1 MSTGTE
7 SQTYKKLA
15 MEIKST
21 SYSTPVLA
29 ISSSNL
35 KQIEFL
41 LEEKIALAPEFFK
54 NSALLIDL
62 YNCKDSSLFDLSTLI
77 DFLYSKNI
85 MPIGLRGG
93 SSKQNTLALSF
104 KIPIHTGR
112 ATTSTSNNVI
122 SFADKTPAK
131 QEPIAAPPPPPQPE
145 VTGTVEN
152 VLITQP
158 VRSGQRIYA
167 RGDLTILAPVSAG
180 AEILAEGNIQVY
192 GPLRGRALAGVQGD
206 VKSRI
211 ICSQLDAEL
220 ISIAGNYK
228 TNEELGSE
236 HGTKPV
242 QVFLQKN
249 SLIIEPL

>member
-7 SQTYKKLA
+7 SQSYKKLA

-21 SYSTPVLA
+21 SYSTPVLTLLSA
-29 ISSSNL
+29 NL
-35 KQIEFL
+35 KQIELL

-62 YNCKDSSLFDLSTLI
+62 HHCNDSSSIDLAALI
-77 DFLYSKNI
+77 NYLYTKEI

-93 SSKQNTLALSF
+93 NGKQNALALSF
-104 KIPIHTGR
+104 KIPIHNTRGT
-112 ATTSTSNNVI
+112 AVNSNVV
-122 SFADKTPAK
+122 SFAEKTSLAK
-131 QEPIAAPPPPPQPE
+131 QESLEPPAVAPSSS
-145 VTGTVEN
+145 TIEN
-152 VLITQP
+152 LLISQP

-167 RGDLTILAPVSAG
+167 RGDLTILAQVSAG

-192 GPLRGRALAGVQGD
+192 GTLRGRALAGVQGD
-206 VKSRI
+206 ATSRI

-236 HGTKPV
+236 HGKKPV

-249 SLIIEPL
+249 SLIIKPL